1 MNFNLRTSKYAA
13 ESLKQLHSATN
24 FTPNLLIR
32 LAVSLSLR
40 IPEPVEALTKES
52 SDGLTLHRSTV
63 TGNYDYVYFSLIAQH
78 CKRQITDAE
87 YFPGLFNAH
96 LERGIRL
103 LNAEYKTANNSERF
117 FKLLMNM

>member
-13 ESLKQLHSATN
+13 ESLRQLHAATSI
-24 FTPNLLIR
+24 TPNLLIR
-32 LAVSLSLR
+32 FAVSLSLR
-40 IPEPVEALTKES
+40 KPEQVEVNTKEH

-63 TGNYDYVYFSLIAQH
+63 TGNYDNVYFALIAQH
-78 CKRQITDAE
+78 CRREITDTE

-103 LNAEYKTANNSERF
+103 LNAEYKTATNSERF
-117 FKLLMNM
+117 FKTLMSI